1 MTTYD
6 ILREFADS
14 WVLLSFTVFFIIMLG
29 FVFRKG
35 TKSQY
40 EQVSLIPL
48 QDDEKV

>member
-14 WVLLSFTVFFIIMLG
+14 WVLLSFTVFFLVMLG

-35 TKSQY
+35 ARKQY